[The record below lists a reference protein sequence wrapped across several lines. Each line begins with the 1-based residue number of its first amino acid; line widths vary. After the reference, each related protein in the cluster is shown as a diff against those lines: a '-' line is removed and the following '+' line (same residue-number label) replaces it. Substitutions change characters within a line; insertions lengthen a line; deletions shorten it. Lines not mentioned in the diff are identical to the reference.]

1 MDKTL
6 ISVDVPNVISIGVIL
21 FFVLVLYALLCTY
34 ALKWWPESL
43 PSGNAGAQ
51 F

>member
-6 ISVDVPNVISIGVIL
+6 ISVDIPNVISVGIIL
-21 FFVLVLYALLCTY
+21 FVVLVLYALAATY
-34 ALKWWPESL
+34 IMKWAGLRPVGN
-43 PSGNAGAQ
+43 SGS

>member
-6 ISVDVPNVISIGVIL
+6 ITVDVPNVISVGIIL
-21 FFVLVLYALLCTY
+21 FVVLVLYALIASY
-34 ALKWWPESL
+34 ALKYM
-43 PSGNAGAQ
+43 GGKTADANGAN

>member
-6 ISVDVPNVISIGVIL
+6 ISVDVPNVISVGIIL
-21 FFVLVLYALLCTY
+21 FVVLVLYALIATY
-34 ALKWWPESL
+34 MLKWMGAK
-43 PSGNAGAQ
+43 PSDAGGAN

>member
-6 ISVDVPNVISIGVIL
+6 ISLDVPNVISVGIIL
-21 FFVLVLYALLCTY
+21 FVVLVLYALVASY
-34 ALKWWPESL
+34 AWKWTGKKIAVNN
-43 PSGNAGAQ
+43 SGS

>member
-6 ISVDVPNVISIGVIL
+6 ITVDIPNVISVGIIL
-21 FFVLVLYALLCTY
+21 FVVLVLYALVASY
-34 ALKWWPESL
+34 VLKWTSP
-43 PSGNAGAQ
+43 GAPATQGSQ

>member
-6 ISVDVPNVISIGVIL
+6 ITVDVPNVISVGIIL
-21 FFVLVLYALLCTY
+21 FVVLVLYALIASYT
-34 ALKWWPESL
+34 LKYMGKKDA
-43 PSGNAGAQ
+43 SGSGAQ

>member
-6 ISVDVPNVISIGVIL
+6 ISVDVPNVVSIGIIL
-21 FFVLVLYALLCTY
+21 FFVLVAYAAVATY
-34 ALKWWPESL
+34 ALKWTWGSKG
-43 PSGNAGAQ
+43 STAGAQ